1 MKTFPAS
8 QLIIN
13 ADGSAFHLHL
23 KPEFLADKVILVGDQ
38 DRVNIVASFFD
49 EGSIECDVQSR
60 EFHTITG
67 KFHGKRISCISTGI
81 GTDNC
86 DIVMNEI
93 DALAN
98 IDFATRTEKAE
109 KRSLDIVRIGTCGGM
124 QEDIPLGTFLVSQK
138 SIGFD
143 GVLAFYHDR
152 DKISD
157 LGFEKAFVDFVG
169 YPKKAAVPYVVAANP
184 ELVDRIAKDD
194 MMRGCTIASNGFYGP
209 QGRVLR
215 VDLAVSDINEKI
227 TDFRYEG
234 QRITNYEMEGS
245 CIAGLALHMGH
256 RAMTVCCV
264 IAQRKIEAANTD
276 YKPRI
281 KELIKT
287 VLDKIFSSHPSIMG
301 VDDRSVDR
309 VKNTAFLLSSE
320 KESNPDFMFFISES
334 KVPIISINNCFAV
347 STSAISIISSHL
359 SIND

>member
-23 KPEFLADKVILVGDQ
+23 QPQFLADKIILVGDQ
-38 DRVNIVASFFD
+38 NRVNMVASFFD
-49 EGSIECDVQSR
+49 EGTIECDVQSR

-67 KFHGKRISCISTGI
+67 RYHGKRISCISTGI

-98 IDFATRTEKAE
+98 IDFANRTEKAE
-109 KRSLDIVRIGTCGGM
+109 KRSLEIVRVGTCGGM
-124 QEDIPLGTFLVSQK
+124 QEDIPLGTFLVSEK

-143 GVLAFYHDR
+143 GVLAFYEGR
-152 DKISD
+152 DEVCD
-157 LGFEKAFVDFVG
+157 LGFENALVDFIH
-169 YPKKAAVPYVVAANP
+169 YPAKAARPYVVAANK
-184 ELVDRIAKDD
+184 ELVNRIAGDD
-194 MMRGCTIASNGFYGP
+194 MMRGCTIAANGFYGP

-215 VDLAVSDINEKI
+215 VGLAVPDINERI

-264 IAQRKIEAANTD
+264 IAQRKAEAANTD

-281 KELIKT
+281 KQLVQT
-287 VLDKIFSSHPSIMG
+287 VLERI
-301 VDDRSVDR
+301 
-309 VKNTAFLLSSE
+309 
-320 KESNPDFMFFISES
+320 
-334 KVPIISINNCFAV
+334 
-347 STSAISIISSHL
+347 
-359 SIND
+359 

>member
-23 KPEFLADKVILVGDQ
+23 QPQFLADKIILVGDQ
-38 DRVNIVASFFD
+38 NRVNMVASFFD

-67 KFHGKRISCISTGI
+67 RYQGKRISCISTGI

-109 KRSLDIVRIGTCGGM
+109 KRSLEIVRVGTCGGM
-124 QEDIPLGTFLVSQK
+124 QEDIPLGTFLVSEK

-143 GVLAFYHDR
+143 GVLAFYEGR
-152 DKISD
+152 DEVCD
-157 LGFEKAFVDFVG
+157 LGFENALVDFIH
-169 YPKKAAVPYVVAANP
+169 YPAKAARPYVVAANKD
-184 ELVDRIAKDD
+184 LVNRIAGND
-194 MMRGCTIASNGFYGP
+194 MMRGCTIAANGFYGP

-215 VDLAVSDINEKI
+215 VGLAVPDINERI
-227 TDFRYEG
+227 SDFRYEG

-264 IAQRKIEAANTD
+264 IAQRKAEAANTD

-281 KELIKT
+281 KQLVQT
-287 VLDKIFSSHPSIMG
+287 VLERI
-301 VDDRSVDR
+301 
-309 VKNTAFLLSSE
+309 
-320 KESNPDFMFFISES
+320 
-334 KVPIISINNCFAV
+334 
-347 STSAISIISSHL
+347 
-359 SIND
+359 

>member
-23 KPEFLADKVILVGDQ
+23 QPQFLADKIILVGDQ
-38 DRVNIVASFFD
+38 NRVNMVASFFD

-67 KFHGKRISCISTGI
+67 RYHGKRISCISTGI

-109 KRSLDIVRIGTCGGM
+109 KRSLEIVSVGTCGGM
-124 QEDIPLGTFLVSQK
+124 QEDIPLGTFLVSEK

-143 GVLAFYHDR
+143 GVLAFYEGR
-152 DKISD
+152 DEVCD
-157 LGFEKAFVDFVG
+157 LGFENALVDFIH
-169 YPKKAAVPYVVAANP
+169 YPAKAARPYVVAANKD
-184 ELVDRIAKDD
+184 LVNRIAGND
-194 MMRGCTIASNGFYGP
+194 MMRGCTIAANGFYGP

-215 VDLAVSDINEKI
+215 VGLAVPDINERI
-227 TDFRYEG
+227 SDFRYEG

-264 IAQRKIEAANTD
+264 IAQSKAEAANTD

-281 KELIKT
+281 KQLVQT
-287 VLDKIFSSHPSIMG
+287 VLERI
-301 VDDRSVDR
+301 
-309 VKNTAFLLSSE
+309 
-320 KESNPDFMFFISES
+320 
-334 KVPIISINNCFAV
+334 
-347 STSAISIISSHL
+347 
-359 SIND
+359 

>member
-23 KPEFLADKVILVGDQ
+23 QPQFLADKIILVGDQ
-38 DRVNIVASFFD
+38 NRVDMVASFFD

-67 KFHGKRISCISTGI
+67 RYQGKRISCISTGI

-98 IDFATRTEKAE
+98 IDFATRTEKTE
-109 KRSLDIVRIGTCGGM
+109 KRSLEIVRVGTCGGM
-124 QEDIPLGTFLVSQK
+124 QEDIPLGTFLVSEK

-143 GVLAFYHDR
+143 GVLAFYEGR
-152 DKISD
+152 DEVCD
-157 LGFEKAFVDFVG
+157 LGFENALADFIH
-169 YPKKAAVPYVVAANP
+169 YPTKAARPSVVAANKD
-184 ELVDRIAKDD
+184 LVNRIAGND
-194 MMRGCTIASNGFYGP
+194 MMRGCTIAANGFYGP

-215 VDLAVSDINEKI
+215 VGLAVPDINERI
-227 TDFRYEG
+227 SDFRYEG

-264 IAQRKIEAANTD
+264 IAQRKAEAANTD

-281 KELIKT
+281 KQLIQT
-287 VLDKIFSSHPSIMG
+287 VLERI
-301 VDDRSVDR
+301 
-309 VKNTAFLLSSE
+309 
-320 KESNPDFMFFISES
+320 
-334 KVPIISINNCFAV
+334 
-347 STSAISIISSHL
+347 
-359 SIND
+359 

>member
-13 ADGSAFHLHL
+13 ADGSIFHLHIR
-23 KPEFLADKVILVGDQ
+23 PEHLADKVILVGDQ
-38 DRVNIVASFFD
+38 DRVNIVASYFD
-49 EGSIECDVQSR
+49 EGSIECDIQSR

-67 KFHGKRISCISTGI
+67 RFHGKRVSCISTGI

-98 IDFATRTEKAE
+98 IDFLTRTEKAE
-109 KRSLDIVRIGTCGGM
+109 KRSLEIVRIGTCGGM
-124 QEDIPLGTFLVSQK
+124 QPDIPLGTFLVSEK

-152 DKISD
+152 DKIAD
-157 LGFEKAFVDFVG
+157 VGFEEALVSFIG
-169 YPKKAAVPYVVAANP
+169 YPEKAARPYVVAANP
-184 ELVDRIAKDD
+184 ELVNRVAADD
-194 MMRGCTIASNGFYGP
+194 MMRGCTIAANGFYGP

-215 VDLAVSDINEKI
+215 VDLAVPDINEKI
-227 TDFRYEG
+227 TAFRYEG

-264 IAQRKIEAANTD
+264 IAQRKAEAANTD
-276 YKPRI
+276 YKPLIRQLIQKVLERI
-281 KELIKT
+281 
-287 VLDKIFSSHPSIMG
+287 
-301 VDDRSVDR
+301 
-309 VKNTAFLLSSE
+309 
-320 KESNPDFMFFISES
+320 
-334 KVPIISINNCFAV
+334 
-347 STSAISIISSHL
+347 
-359 SIND
+359 

>member
-23 KPEFLADKVILVGDQ
+23 QPQYLADKIILVGDQ

-67 KFHGKRISCISTGI
+67 RYKGKRISCISTGI

-98 IDFATRTEKAE
+98 IDFATRTEKEE
-109 KRSLDIVRIGTCGGM
+109 KRSLEIVRIGTCGGM
-124 QEDIPLGTFLVSQK
+124 QEDIPLGTFLVSEK

-143 GVLAFYHDR
+143 GVLAFYERR
-152 DKISD
+152 DDVCD
-157 LGFEKAFVDFVG
+157 LGFEDALAEYIH
-169 YPKKAAVPYVVAANP
+169 YPAKAARPYVVAANK
-184 ELVDRIAKDD
+184 ELVNRIAGMD
-194 MMRGCTIASNGFYGP
+194 MMRGCTIAANGFYGP

-215 VDLAVSDINEKI
+215 VPIAVPDINERI
-227 TDFRYEG
+227 SAFRYEG

-256 RAMTVCCV
+256 KAMTVCCV
-264 IAQRKIEAANTD
+264 IAQRKAEATNTD

-281 KELIKT
+281 KELIQT
-287 VLDKIFSSHPSIMG
+287 VLE
-301 VDDRSVDR
+301 R
-309 VKNTAFLLSSE
+309 L
-320 KESNPDFMFFISES
+320 
-334 KVPIISINNCFAV
+334 
-347 STSAISIISSHL
+347 
-359 SIND
+359 

>member
-23 KPEFLADKVILVGDQ
+23 QPQFLADKIILVGDQ
-38 DRVNIVASFFD
+38 NRVNMVASFFD

-67 KFHGKRISCISTGI
+67 RYHGKRISCISTGI

-109 KRSLDIVRIGTCGGM
+109 KRSLEIVRVGTCGGM
-124 QEDIPLGTFLVSQK
+124 QEDIPLGTFLVSEK

-143 GVLAFYHDR
+143 GVLAFYEGR
-152 DKISD
+152 DEVCD
-157 LGFEKAFVDFVG
+157 LGFENALVDFIH
-169 YPKKAAVPYVVAANP
+169 YPAKAARPYVVAANKD
-184 ELVDRIAKDD
+184 LVNRIAGDD
-194 MMRGCTIASNGFYGP
+194 MMRGCTIAANGFYGP

-215 VDLAVSDINEKI
+215 VGLVVPDINERI
-227 TDFRYEG
+227 SDFRYEG

-264 IAQRKIEAANTD
+264 IAQRKAEAANTD

-281 KELIKT
+281 KQLVQT
-287 VLDKIFSSHPSIMG
+287 VLERI
-301 VDDRSVDR
+301 
-309 VKNTAFLLSSE
+309 
-320 KESNPDFMFFISES
+320 
-334 KVPIISINNCFAV
+334 
-347 STSAISIISSHL
+347 
-359 SIND
+359 

>member
-23 KPEFLADKVILVGDQ
+23 QPQFLADKIILVGDQ
-38 DRVNIVASFFD
+38 NRVDMVASFFD

-67 KFHGKRISCISTGI
+67 RYHGKRISCISTGI

-109 KRSLDIVRIGTCGGM
+109 KRSLEIVRVGTCGGM
-124 QEDIPLGTFLVSQK
+124 QEDIPLGTFLVSEK

-143 GVLAFYHDR
+143 GVLAFYEGR
-152 DKISD
+152 DEVCD
-157 LGFEKAFVDFVG
+157 LGFENALVDFIH
-169 YPKKAAVPYVVAANP
+169 YPAKAARPYVVAANKD
-184 ELVDRIAKDD
+184 LVNRISGND
-194 MMRGCTIASNGFYGP
+194 MMRGCTIAANGFYGP

-215 VDLAVSDINEKI
+215 VGLAVPDINERI

-264 IAQRKIEAANTD
+264 IAQRKAEAANTD

-281 KELIKT
+281 KQL
-287 VLDKIFSSHPSIMG
+287 VHPVFERI
-301 VDDRSVDR
+301 
-309 VKNTAFLLSSE
+309 
-320 KESNPDFMFFISES
+320 
-334 KVPIISINNCFAV
+334 
-347 STSAISIISSHL
+347 
-359 SIND
+359 

>member
-23 KPEFLADKVILVGDQ
+23 QPQFLADKIILVGDQ
-38 DRVNIVASFFD
+38 NRVNMVASFFD

-67 KFHGKRISCISTGI
+67 RYHGKRISCISTGI

-109 KRSLDIVRIGTCGGM
+109 KRSLEIVRVGTCGGM
-124 QEDIPLGTFLVSQK
+124 QEDIPLGTFLVSEK

-143 GVLAFYHDR
+143 GVLAFYEGR
-152 DKISD
+152 DEVCD
-157 LGFEKAFVDFVG
+157 LGFENALVDFIH
-169 YPKKAAVPYVVAANP
+169 YPAKAARPYVVAANKD
-184 ELVDRIAKDD
+184 LVNRIAGND
-194 MMRGCTIASNGFYGP
+194 MMLGCTIAANGFYGP

-215 VDLAVSDINEKI
+215 VGLAVPDINERI
-227 TDFRYEG
+227 SDFRYEG

-264 IAQRKIEAANTD
+264 IAQRKAEAANTD

-281 KELIKT
+281 KQLIQT
-287 VLDKIFSSHPSIMG
+287 VLERI
-301 VDDRSVDR
+301 
-309 VKNTAFLLSSE
+309 
-320 KESNPDFMFFISES
+320 
-334 KVPIISINNCFAV
+334 
-347 STSAISIISSHL
+347 
-359 SIND
+359 

>member
-13 ADGSAFHLHL
+13 EDGSAFHLHL
-23 KPEFLADKVILVGDQ
+23 KPEFLADKIILVGDQ
-38 DRVNIVASFFD
+38 DRVNMVASFFD

-67 KFHGKRISCISTGI
+67 KYQGKRITCISTGI

-98 IDFATRTEKAE
+98 IDFATRQEKSQ
-109 KRSLDIVRIGTCGGM
+109 KRSLEIVRIGTCGGM

-143 GVLAFYHDR
+143 GVLAFYKDR
-152 DKISD
+152 DQIAD
-157 LGFEKAFVDFVG
+157 VGFEEALVDYIH
-169 YPKKAAVPYVVAANP
+169 YPEKAARPYVVSANE
-184 ELVDRIAKDD
+184 ELVNRIAGDD
-194 MMRGCTIASNGFYGP
+194 MMRGCTIAANGFYGP

-215 VDLAVSDINEKI
+215 VDLAVPDINQRI
-227 TDFRYEG
+227 TDFRYQG

-245 CIAGLALHMGH
+245 CIAGLSLHMGH
-256 RAMTVCCV
+256 KAMTVCCV
-264 IAQRKIEAANTD
+264 IAQRKVEAANTD

-281 KELIKT
+281 KQLVET
-287 VLDKIFSSHPSIMG
+287 VLN
-301 VDDRSVDR
+301 R
-309 VKNTAFLLSSE
+309 L
-320 KESNPDFMFFISES
+320 
-334 KVPIISINNCFAV
+334 
-347 STSAISIISSHL
+347 
-359 SIND
+359 

>member
-23 KPEFLADKVILVGDQ
+23 QPQFLADKIILVGDQ
-38 DRVNIVASFFD
+38 NRVDMVASFFD

-67 KFHGKRISCISTGI
+67 RYQGKRISCISTGI

-98 IDFATRTEKAE
+98 IDFATRTEKTE
-109 KRSLDIVRIGTCGGM
+109 KRSLEIVRVGTCGGM
-124 QEDIPLGTFLVSQK
+124 QEDIPLGTFLVSEK

-143 GVLAFYHDR
+143 GVLAFYEGR
-152 DKISD
+152 DEVCD
-157 LGFEKAFVDFVG
+157 LGFENALADFIH
-169 YPKKAAVPYVVAANP
+169 YPTKAARPYVVAANKD
-184 ELVDRIAKDD
+184 LVNRIAGND
-194 MMRGCTIASNGFYGP
+194 MMRGCTIAANGFYGP

-215 VDLAVSDINEKI
+215 VGLAVPDINERI
-227 TDFRYEG
+227 SDFRYEG

-264 IAQRKIEAANTD
+264 IAQRKAEAANTD

-281 KELIKT
+281 KQLIQT
-287 VLDKIFSSHPSIMG
+287 VLERI
-301 VDDRSVDR
+301 
-309 VKNTAFLLSSE
+309 
-320 KESNPDFMFFISES
+320 
-334 KVPIISINNCFAV
+334 
-347 STSAISIISSHL
+347 
-359 SIND
+359 

>member
-1 MKTFPAS
+1 M
-8 QLIIN
+8 IIN

-23 KPEFLADKVILVGDQ
+23 QPQFLADKIILVGDQ
-38 DRVNIVASFFD
+38 NRVNMVASFFD

-67 KFHGKRISCISTGI
+67 RYHGKRISCISTGI

-109 KRSLDIVRIGTCGGM
+109 KRSLEIVRVGTCGGM
-124 QEDIPLGTFLVSQK
+124 QEDIPLGTFLVSEK

-143 GVLAFYHDR
+143 GVLAFYEGR
-152 DKISD
+152 DEVCD
-157 LGFEKAFVDFVG
+157 LGFENALVDFIH
-169 YPKKAAVPYVVAANP
+169 YPAKAARPYVVAANK
-184 ELVDRIAKDD
+184 ELVNRIAGDD
-194 MMRGCTIASNGFYGP
+194 MMRGCTIAANGFYGP

-215 VDLAVSDINEKI
+215 VGLAVPDINERI

-264 IAQRKIEAANTD
+264 IAQRKAEAANTD

-281 KELIKT
+281 KQLVQT
-287 VLDKIFSSHPSIMG
+287 VLERI
-301 VDDRSVDR
+301 
-309 VKNTAFLLSSE
+309 
-320 KESNPDFMFFISES
+320 
-334 KVPIISINNCFAV
+334 
-347 STSAISIISSHL
+347 
-359 SIND
+359 

>member
-1 MKTFPAS
+1 MSKIFPAS

-13 ADGSAFHLHL
+13 DDGSAFHLHL
-23 KPEFLADKVILVGDQ
+23 RPEFLADKIILVGDQ
-38 DRVNIVASFFD
+38 DRVNMVASFFD

-67 KFHGKRISCISTGI
+67 KYKGKRISCISTGI

-93 DALAN
+93 DTLAN
-98 IDFATRTEKAE
+98 VDYTTREEKPV
-109 KRSLDIVRIGTCGGM
+109 KRSLEIVRVGTCGGM

-143 GVLAFYHDR
+143 GVLSFYEGRDR
-152 DKISD
+152 VAD
-157 LGFEKAFVDFVG
+157 LGFEQALVDFIH
-169 YPKKAAVPYVVAANP
+169 YPAKAARPYVVAANE
-184 ELVDRIAKDD
+184 ELVNRIAQDD
-194 MMRGCTIASNGFYGP
+194 MMRGCTIAANGFYGP

-215 VDLAVSDINEKI
+215 CPIAVPDINERI

-245 CIAGLALHMGH
+245 CIAGLSLLMGH
-256 RAMTVCCV
+256 KAMTVCCV

-281 KELIKT
+281 KQLVQT
-287 VLDKIFSSHPSIMG
+287 VLERI
-301 VDDRSVDR
+301 
-309 VKNTAFLLSSE
+309 
-320 KESNPDFMFFISES
+320 
-334 KVPIISINNCFAV
+334 
-347 STSAISIISSHL
+347 
-359 SIND
+359 